1 MRYNGYKVVEVSSDQ
16 GYKVVRLLEPIR
28 KGKNAMYPVGTEIV
42 VTDRELSMDQDLAEV
57 INARQ

>member
-1 MRYNGYKVVEVSSDQ
+1 MRYNGYKVVEVSSDH

-42 VTDRELSMDQDLAEV
+42 VTDRELSMD
-57 INARQ
+57 